1 MSLDSDHLPEVREQY
16 ERLPYPPCD
25 PEDDNR
31 RLVTTWLDDLPMINH
46 YRFGG
51 EQSFQ
56 RGFRVLIAG
65 GDSAAPDAIP
75 GPAGDMAFCGYA
87 ENGEGL

>member
-31 RLVTTWLDDLPMINH
+31 RLVTTWLDDLPMVNH
-46 YRFGG
+46 YCFGG
-51 EQSFQ
+51 AQ
-56 RGFRVLIAG
+56 
-65 GDSAAPDAIP
+65 
-75 GPAGDMAFCGYA
+75 
-87 ENGEGL
+87 

>member
-31 RLVTTWLDDLPMINH
+31 RLVTTWLDDLPMVNH
-46 YRFGG
+46 CGDQHLVVG
-51 EQSFQ
+51 P
-56 RGFRVLIAG
+56 GFAHRQLVGKARVLLG
-65 GDSAAPDAIP
+65 RCLLYTSDAAD
-75 GPAGDMAFCGYA
+75 
-87 ENGEGL
+87 E